1 MHKRRVI
8 QWYQPIVKAFRKM
21 DSFSHF
27 CTEHTGMLITI
38 AVAVTAGL
46 LILRRSTDRQAE
58 NAVRIL
64 SFIVLAGEAV
74 QDILLVQEGGDIM
87 SFLPLHLCNLGIF
100 VNLAA
105 SFTRSRL
112 QAFFAEISL
121 ILIMPGSAAALLFPD
136 WTYRPFWSVISLLC
150 FMTHS
155 LTVIIPLVFLI
166 KRKVR
171 VTFRHFWYPYL
182 FLLLTVPP
190 IYILDVK
197 AGQNYMFLM
206 YPTQDSPLSLIAG
219 LTGEKFYLAGLAVLL
234 TVILI
239 IEYAIY
245 AIAER
250 IAGKKKR

>member
-1 MHKRRVI
+1 
-8 QWYQPIVKAFRKM
+8 
-21 DSFSHF
+21 
-27 CTEHTGMLITI
+27 MLIAI
-38 AVAVTAGL
+38 AVAVIAGL
-46 LILRRSTDRQAE
+46 LILRRSTDRQAVK
-58 NAVRIL
+58 AARIL
-64 SFIVLAGEAV
+64 SVAVLIGETV
-74 QDILLVQEGGDIM
+74 QDILLVKEGGDIM

-105 SFTRSRL
+105 SYTRGRI

-150 FMTHS
+150 FLTHS
-155 LTVIIPLVFLI
+155 LTVFIPLVFLM
-166 KRKVR
+166 KRKAH

-219 LTGEKFYLAGLAVLL
+219 LTEEKFYLAGLAVLL

-239 IEYAIY
+239 IEYAVY
-245 AIAER
+245 AVAER
-250 IAGKKKR
+250 IAGKKNQ